1 MEITQEM
8 IDDAIKNCKWLS
20 QNRGFGTAIPDICSG
35 ACLPC
40 SKVIDRGQCDTLIE
54 LFRGKKMGE

>member
-1 MEITQEM
+1 LEITQEM

-20 QNRGFGTAIPDICSG
+20 QNRGFETAIPDICSG
-35 ACLPC
+35 TCLPC
-40 SKVIDRGQCDTLIE
+40 SKVIDNGQCDTLIE